1 MNEVM
6 QKLLFYALLSTLMHS
21 AACVINDMLDCDM
34 DRKVGAS
41 RSAAISDRQSFPDG
55 QRGIE
60 RTKDRPIASGVITMT
75 EASILLAFLVVVI
88 LYVGSGV
95 GTAA

>member
-41 RSAAISDRQSFPDG
+41 RSAATSDHQ
-55 QRGIE
+55 
-60 RTKDRPIASGVITMT
+60 
-75 EASILLAFLVVVI
+75 
-88 LYVGSGV
+88 
-95 GTAA
+95 